1 MRVKDIMDATP
12 SLIRTSDTFEHLIKT
27 LNEVKHHVVFV
38 VDNEGNLVGVVT
50 EADLIKVLIPKY
62 LSFDKFLISAMNENY
77 FEHKC
82 VESRALPVT
91 EIMTKT
97 VLSVQADDTVIH
109 AASLMVMNKV
119 RTLPVMDDSKVV
131 GTVNL
136 VNLIKHIMGVLQ
148 EAGDVKESSV

>member
-77 FEHKC
+77 FEH
-82 VESRALPVT
+82 
-91 EIMTKT
+91 
-97 VLSVQADDTVIH
+97 
-109 AASLMVMNKV
+109 
-119 RTLPVMDDSKVV
+119 
-131 GTVNL
+131 
-136 VNLIKHIMGVLQ
+136 
-148 EAGDVKESSV
+148 

>member
-12 SLIRTSDTFEHLIKT
+12 SIIRNSDTFEHLIKT

-38 VDNEGNLVGVVT
+38 VDKEDHLVGVVT

-62 LSFDKFLISAMNENY
+62 LSFDEFLISAMNENY
-77 FEHKC
+77 FENKC
-82 VESRALPVT
+82 IESRALPVT

-97 VLSVQADDTVIH
+97 VLSVHTDDTVIH

-119 RTLPVMDDSKVV
+119 RTLPVMNNSKVV
-131 GTVNL
+131 GTVHLINL
-136 VNLIKHIMGVLQ
+136 MQHIMGVLQ
-148 EAGDVKESSV
+148 KVGAAKDACV

>member
-1 MRVKDIMDATP
+1 MRVKDIMDTTP

-27 LNEVKHHVVFV
+27 LNEIKYHVAFV
-38 VDNEGNLVGVVT
+38 VDKEDRLVGVIT

-77 FEHKC
+77 FEHIC
-82 VESRALPVT
+82 IENRALPVT

-136 VNLIKHIMGVLQ
+136 INLIKHIMGVLQ
-148 EAGDVKESSV
+148 EAWDVKESSV

>member
-1 MRVKDIMDATP
+1 MRVKDIMEATP
-12 SLIRTSDTFEHLIKT
+12 SLIRTTDTFEHLIKT
-27 LNEVKHHVVFV
+27 LNEVKYHVVFV
-38 VDNEGNLVGVVT
+38 VDNEGHLVGVVT
-50 EADLIKVLIPKY
+50 EADLIKVLVPKY

-77 FEHKC
+77 FENKC

-119 RTLPVMDDSKVV
+119 RTLPVMDDGKVV
-131 GTVNL
+131 GTVHL
-136 VNLIKHIMGVLQ
+136 INLIQHIMEILQ
-148 EAGDVKESSV
+148 EAGAVRGSSV